1 MEATTLPE
9 LTDEQEDIVVGLTDQ
24 VDRYVTNEPLR
35 GVEVDDGFYYDY
47 GSITNAWHSQPSV
60 EFDEHWGEIEL
71 DVGEVED
78 YILDHLVEW
87 ASEEHSSIYYNLQ
100 GRYEDTMHH
109 IKAKWYWTR
118 SKGKV
123 FLCCELA

>member
-24 VDRYVTNEPLR
+24 VDRYMTNEPLR

-47 GSITNAWHSQPSV
+47 GSITGAWHSQPDV
-60 EFDEHWGEIEL
+60 EFTEDWGEIEL

-87 ASEEHSSIYYNLQ
+87 VSEEHSNIYYNLQ

-109 IKAKWYWTR
+109 TKAKWYWTR